1 MSKRQQLKVCVLNIG
16 FDLHLNFAFELI
28 TILRYISPNEVFI
41 VIRVSENIK
50 NITPYVPGKPIEELE
65 RELGISGSIKLASN
79 ENPLGPSPKA
89 IAAIKKAVEGLNRY
103 PDGSGFYLSQALAKK
118 YGVALNQ
125 IILGNG
131 SNELIELVVRTFV
144 QPGDEIISADPSF
157 VVYRMIT
164 EAAGGTNV
172 IVPCRDMRHDLD
184 AMAERITPKTRIVFI
199 ANPNNPTGTMNAK
212 AEMDRFMDR
221 VPDHLIVAV
230 DEAYFEYVTHADYP
244 DSLDSLKTGKNVLA
258 LRTFSKIY
266 GLAGL
271 RIGYGITTPEIAELM
286 NKVRQP
292 FNTNSLAQVGA
303 LAALADRKHVE
314 KSIAINNEGKQFL
327 YQTFQRLGVS
337 YIPTETNF
345 IMFETR
351 LDGRELYTT
360 LLKQGV
366 IIRPMG
372 GNRLRVTIGLPE
384 ENARFVSELEKIVTA

>member
-1 MSKRQQLKVCVLNIG
+1 MLN
-16 FDLHLNFAFELI
+16 
-28 TILRYISPNEVFI
+28 
-41 VIRVSENIK
+41 VSENIK
-50 NITPYVPGKPIEELE
+50 NIIPYVPGKPIEELE

-89 IAAIKKAVEGLNRY
+89 IAAVKKAAEGLNRY

-118 YGVALNQ
+118 YGVELGQ

-131 SNELIELVVRTFV
+131 SNELIELVVRAFV
-144 QPGDEIISADPSF
+144 QPGDEVISADPSF
-157 VVYRMIT
+157 VVYKMIT
-164 EAAGGTNV
+164 QAAGGTNV
-172 IVPCRDMRHDLD
+172 IVPCKDMRHDLD

-199 ANPNNPTGTMNAK
+199 ANPNNPTGAMNSK

-221 VPDHLIVAV
+221 APDHVIVAV

-244 DSLDSLKTGKNVLA
+244 DSLDYLKAGKNVLL

-271 RIGYGITTPEIAELM
+271 RIGYGITTPELAELM

-327 YQTFQRLGVS
+327 YQTFQRLDIS
-337 YIPTETNF
+337 YTPTEANF
-345 IMFETR
+345 ILFETR
-351 LDGRELYTT
+351 LDGKELYAT
-360 LLKQGV
+360 LLKRGV

-384 ENARFVSELEKIVTA
+384 ENARFVRELENIVTA

>member
-1 MSKRQQLKVCVLNIG
+1 MLN
-16 FDLHLNFAFELI
+16 
-28 TILRYISPNEVFI
+28 
-41 VIRVSENIK
+41 VSENIK

-89 IAAIKKAVEGLNRY
+89 IAAIKKVVEGLSRY

-118 YGVALNQ
+118 YGVDPGQ
-125 IILGNG
+125 VILGNG

-144 QPGDEIISADPSF
+144 QPGDETISADPSF
-157 VVYRMIT
+157 VVYKMIT
-164 EAAGGTNV
+164 QAAGGTNV
-172 IVPCRDMRHDLD
+172 VVPCKDMRHDLD
-184 AMAERITPKTRIVFI
+184 AMAERITTKTRIVFI
-199 ANPNNPTGTMNAK
+199 ANPNNPTGTMNSL
-212 AEMDRFMDR
+212 AEMDRFLER
-221 VPDHLIVAV
+221 VPDHVIVAV
-230 DEAYFEYVTHADYP
+230 DEAYFEYATHADYP
-244 DSLDSLKTGKNVLA
+244 DSLDYLKAGRNVLA

-271 RIGYGITTPEIAELM
+271 RIGYGITTAEIAELM

-337 YIPTETNF
+337 YTPTEANF
-345 IMFETR
+345 ILFETR
-351 LDGRELYTT
+351 LDGRELYAA
-360 LLKQGV
+360 LLRQGV

-384 ENARFVSELEKIVTA
+384 ENARFANELEKIVAA

>member
-1 MSKRQQLKVCVLNIG
+1 V
-16 FDLHLNFAFELI
+16 I
-28 TILRYISPNEVFI
+28 T
-41 VIRVSENIK
+41 VSENIK
-50 NITPYVPGKPIEELE
+50 NIIPYVPGKPIEELE
-65 RELGISGSIKLASN
+65 REFGISGSIKLASN

-89 IAAIKKAVEGLNRY
+89 IAAIKKAVDGLSRY

-118 YGVALNQ
+118 YGVDLNQ

-164 EAAGGTNV
+164 QAAGGTNV

-199 ANPNNPTGTMNAK
+199 ANPNNPTGTMNSK

-221 VPDHLIVAV
+221 VPDHMIVAV

-244 DSLDSLKTGKNVLA
+244 DSLDSLKTGQNVLA

-337 YIPTETNF
+337 YIPTEANF
-345 IMFETR
+345 IMFESR
-351 LDGRELYTT
+351 FDGRELYTT

-384 ENARFVSELEKIVTA
+384 ENARFVSELEKIVAA

>member
-1 MSKRQQLKVCVLNIG
+1 M
-16 FDLHLNFAFELI
+16 I
-28 TILRYISPNEVFI
+28 T
-41 VIRVSENIK
+41 VSENIRG
-50 NITPYVPGKPIEELE
+50 ISPYVPGKPIEELE

-89 IAAIKKAVEGLNRY
+89 VAAIKKAVEGLNRY
-103 PDGSGFYLSQALAKK
+103 PDGSGFYLSQALAGK
-118 YGVALNQ
+118 YGVNLNQ
-125 IILGNG
+125 ILLGNG

-157 VVYRMIT
+157 VVYKMIT
-164 EAAGGTNV
+164 QAGGGTNV

-184 AMAERITPKTRIVFI
+184 AMAARITEKTRIVFI
-199 ANPNNPTGTMNAK
+199 ANPNNPTGTMNTR
-212 AEMDRFMDR
+212 AEMDRFMDQ
-221 VPDHLIVAV
+221 VPDHVIVAL
-230 DEAYFEYVTHADYP
+230 DEAYSEYVTHADYP
-244 DSLDSLKTGKNVLA
+244 DSLDHLKAGRNVLA

-292 FNTNSLAQVGA
+292 FNTNSLAQIGA

-327 YQTFQRLGVS
+327 YQAFQRLGIS
-337 YIPTETNF
+337 YIPTEANF

-351 LDGRELYTT
+351 RDGSELYSA

-372 GNRLRVTIGLPE
+372 GNRLRVTIGLPD
-384 ENARFVSELEKIVTA
+384 ENRRFVSELEKIVTA

>member
-1 MSKRQQLKVCVLNIG
+1 M
-16 FDLHLNFAFELI
+16 
-28 TILRYISPNEVFI
+28 
-41 VIRVSENIK
+41 IRVSENIK

-79 ENPLGPSPKA
+79 ENALGPSPKA

-144 QPGDEIISADPSF
+144 QPGDEIISADPTF

-244 DSLDSLKTGKNVLA
+244 DSLDFLKTGKNVLA

-384 ENARFVSELEKIVTA
+384 ENARFVNELEKIVTA